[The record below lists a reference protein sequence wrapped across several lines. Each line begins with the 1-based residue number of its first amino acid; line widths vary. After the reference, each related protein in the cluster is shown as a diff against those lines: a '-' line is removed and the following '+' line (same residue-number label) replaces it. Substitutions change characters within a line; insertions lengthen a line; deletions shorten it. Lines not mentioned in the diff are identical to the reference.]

1 MQITPEIHM
10 VDGVRGA
17 HVYIILD
24 NGVTLVDAGMGG
36 SHKPI
41 LKAIKDLGY
50 GPYDI
55 KRIIITHAHIDHIL
69 GLKALCD
76 VSKAK
81 VLACEA
87 DADTI
92 EGKKPLFFPKMH
104 LPNSLLL
111 VFLRPF
117 IKYAPATV
125 DSAAQ
130 GWGHYPGTGRP
141 YCHRASRA

>member
-69 GLKALCD
+69 QALKPYATYQRQRSWRARRMQTRSRARSPCLT
-76 VSKAK
+76 
-81 VLACEA
+81 E
-87 DADTI
+87 
-92 EGKKPLFFPKMH
+92 
-104 LPNSLLL
+104 N
-111 VFLRPF
+111 
-117 IKYAPATV
+117 APA
-125 DSAAQ
+125 Q
-130 GWGHYPGTGRP
+130 
-141 YCHRASRA
+141 